1 MRRHETHH
9 PSTYNSAL
17 AFPTYRVFW
26 FGQDRFAV
34 CLLRTWTAVVDMVA
48 GWSVRLLLS
57 LPAPQNSATTISHR
71 CCPTHYV
78 FNANK
83 RVAATDAR
91 DSPH

>member
-34 CLLRTWTAVVDMVA
+34 CLLTDLDGSGRHGGRLVCPPAAKSPSTAKFCDHNFSPV
-48 GWSVRLLLS
+48 LS
-57 LPAPQNSATTISHR
+57 HSLRFQR
-71 CCPTHYV
+71 E
-78 FNANK
+78 
-83 RVAATDAR
+83 
-91 DSPH
+91 